1 MVDVS
6 IVILTKDAGSQFR
19 DVLKVIFSQ
28 NTKYKFEIIVVDSGS
43 TDETLKIVKEFDTK
57 LFQIPPEEFGHGKTR
72 NYGAK
77 LAKGK
82 FLVFLT
88 HDALP
93 SGNDWLD
100 QLLAPFSE
108 DQVVGIYAR
117 QIPKPDASPLEQ
129 FFLLKRYPD
138 NAHRKRFEKILG
150 PIKLEDIFFSNV
162 CSAVR
167 RDILLKYP
175 FDEELII
182 SEDQQ
187 WAKDVLLAGYSIA
200 YQPKAMVVHSHNY
213 NLKTVFR
220 RFFDSGVSFEQMK
233 KKGDFHPG
241 FKKNGLNQLRE
252 EMRYMIKNGHGVM
265 LPYEFLYNAMK
276 YLGLEIGM
284 KSSKLPT
291 WLNKS
296 MSQHRYFWKTRT
308 DNI

>member
-6 IVILTKDAGSQFR
+6 IVILTKDAGRQFR

-77 LAKGK
+77 MAKGK

-93 SGNDWLD
+93 SGTDWLD

-108 DQVVGIYAR
+108 DRVVGIYAR

-138 NAHRKRFEKILG
+138 FAHRKRFEKILG
-150 PIKLEDIFFSNV
+150 PVNLDDIFFSNV
-162 CSAVR
+162 CSAIR
-167 RDILLKYP
+167 KEILLKYP
-175 FDEELII
+175 FDEQLII

-187 WAKDVLLAGYSIA
+187 WAKDALLAGYSIA

-233 KKGDFHPG
+233 KKGNFHPG
-241 FKKNGLNQLRE
+241 FKKNGFSQVKE
-252 EMRYMIKNGHGVM
+252 EMMYMIKNGYGPM
-265 LPYEFLYNAMK
+265 LPYSLLYNAMK
-276 YLGLEIGM
+276 FLGLEIGM

-296 MSQHRYFWKTRT
+296 MSQHRYFWST
-308 DNI
+308 